1 MAELTAAPFRPG
13 FPIFPLSPWWN
24 KMKKK
29 KCEYLHFGHMKE
41 VPDDRGKSLR
51 GKDKQNEKEED
62 IDIDI
67 VSRNVSQR

>member
-1 MAELTAAPFRPG
+1 
-13 FPIFPLSPWWN
+13 
-24 KMKKK
+24 
-29 KCEYLHFGHMKE
+29 MKE